1 MPRSPFA
8 LVFVLLIGSA
18 FPVAAQGVETGNQ
31 ITQEIYYEDYFHDLA
46 KAHHNFVFHLAL
58 SAPLPE
64 DDWTGHLGFIH
75 QVVLEKHLTLHSN
88 PKAAEYYLCGP
99 PMMIKACLKMLDDL
113 DVPAG
118 QISYDEF

>member
-64 DDWTGHLGFIH
+64 DSWTGHLGFIH
-75 QVVLEKHLTLHSN
+75 QVANSQALDRRPYFLQR
-88 PKAAEYYLCGP
+88 CG
-99 PMMIKACLKMLDDL
+99 ADRW
-113 DVPAG
+113 VE
-118 QISYDEF
+118 STE